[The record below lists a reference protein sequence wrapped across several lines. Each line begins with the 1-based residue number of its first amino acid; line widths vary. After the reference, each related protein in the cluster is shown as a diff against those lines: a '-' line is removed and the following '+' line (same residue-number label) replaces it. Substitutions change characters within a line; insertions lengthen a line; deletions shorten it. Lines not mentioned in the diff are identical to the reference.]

1 VFLTIVLTIW
11 TGMHVYVFWRAASIP
26 VISRNISSWLL
37 IVLAAILWS
46 SFFAP
51 RFFHF
56 PQVISRSLEFLG
68 ENWLGVLFLLFI
80 CLLVVDI
87 ITGFGF
93 LLSRK
98 APTLRGLALLAG
110 LGLSIFAFVQGFRAP
125 VVNDYEFNMADLPND
140 ADGLVIV
147 VLTDLHVAI
156 SPGEGWL
163 ETQVERVNAMNPDV
177 IILAG
182 DIIEGHGSD
191 DRYQRI
197 SEILRRFSAP
207 LGVWGVT
214 GNHERYSG
222 HESSLHFLA
231 QANVELLHNE
241 WRELRPGFILAGV
254 DDGREMRDSD
264 DIRNR
269 FESALNGRPDNSA
282 TLFVS
287 HRPNGA
293 EIAAELGADLMLSG
307 HTHGGQIWPFDYITA
322 RFNDLLEGKYII
334 NGMPVIV
341 SNGTGTWGP
350 RMRLWTPG
358 EILRITLRAER

>member
-11 TGMHVYVFWRAASIP
+11 TGMHAYVFWRAASIP
-26 VISRNISSWLL
+26 VISRNVSSWLL
-37 IVLAAILWS
+37 IIIAALLWS

-56 PQVISRSLEFLG
+56 PQVIGRSLEFLG
-68 ENWLGVLFLLFI
+68 ENWLGVLFLIFI
-80 CLLVVDI
+80 CFLVVDI
-87 ITGFGF
+87 LTGFGF
-93 LLSRK
+93 LFSRK
-98 APTLRGLALLAG
+98 APTLQGLALLAG
-110 LGLSIFAFVQGFRAP
+110 LGLSLIAFVQGFRAP
-125 VVNDYEFNMADLPND
+125 VVSDYEINMADLPRD

-147 VLTDLHVAI
+147 ALADLHVSN

-163 ETQVERVNAMNPDV
+163 ASQVERANNLQPDV
-177 IILAG
+177 IVLVG
-182 DIIEGHGSD
+182 DIIEGHGTD
-191 DRYQRI
+191 ERHGRM
-197 SEILRRFSAP
+197 SEILRRLSAP

-214 GNHERYSG
+214 GNHERYAG
-222 HESSLHFLA
+222 HDSSVRFLDNA
-231 QANVELLHNE
+231 GIRLLHNE
-241 WRELRPGFILAGV
+241 RHELRPGIILAGI
-254 DDGREMRDSD
+254 D
-264 DIRNR
+264 DISDRRNPSGMTGQIQ
-269 FESALNGRPDNSA
+269 SALKDLPEPA
-282 TLFVS
+282 AVLFLS

-350 RMRLWTPG
+350 RMRLWSPG
-358 EILRITLRAER
+358 EILRITLRAS